1 MSVNSHIV
9 PSSSVTVN
17 DHEKKLRRSK
27 RCRIEA
33 CFGPDFITTFL
44 AENIDL
50 DVLSDELVSIY
61 LIGEDPKTYNETM
74 RSIDASFWK
83 EAIKSE
89 LDSIVSNHTWDLSDL
104 PKGCKPITSKW
115 IFKKK
120 SRPDSTIEKYKA
132 RLVIRGFNQKKD
144 IDYFDTYSYVTK
156 IATIRTLVALAAIHN
171 LVTHQIDVKMT
182 FLNGDLKEDIYMSQP
197 EGFVIQG

>member
-1 MSVNSHIV
+1 VPSDVTNNASTFMPVNSHIV
-9 PSSSVTVN
+9 PSSNVTA
-17 DHEKKLRRSK
+17 DEHENNLRRIK

-33 CFGPDFITTFL
+33 SFIPNFITTFL
-44 AENIDL
+44 TENIDL

-61 LIGEDPKTYNETM
+61 LIEEDPKTCSEAM

-104 PKGCKPITSKW
+104 PKGCKPISSKW

-120 SRPDSTIEKYKA
+120 
-132 RLVIRGFNQKKD
+132 
-144 IDYFDTYSYVTK
+144 
-156 IATIRTLVALAAIHN
+156 
-171 LVTHQIDVKMT
+171 
-182 FLNGDLKEDIYMSQP
+182 
-197 EGFVIQG
+197 